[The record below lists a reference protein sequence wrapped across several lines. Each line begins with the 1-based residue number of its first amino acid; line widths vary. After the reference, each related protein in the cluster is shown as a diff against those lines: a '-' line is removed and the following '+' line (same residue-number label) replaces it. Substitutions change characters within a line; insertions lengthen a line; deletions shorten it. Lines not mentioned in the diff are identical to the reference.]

1 MLQVR
6 ERLLVDID
14 VHGAQLIYFACM
26 IGQLVEELLVVNLA
40 DIKHFGAEIFRL
52 LHLLFLSI
60 LLCIRGL
67 LIVIQPWLLLLEQ
80 FSHDGFDAL
89 NVVVCEKCG

>member
-1 MLQVR
+1 MR

-14 VHGAQLIYFACM
+14 VHGAQLIYFACV

-52 LHLLFLSI
+52 LHLLWSARNVADCAVMAYSSVGISLRTSDSSKKARI
-60 LLCIRGL
+60 CCISS
-67 LIVIQPWLLLLEQ
+67 V
-80 FSHDGFDAL
+80 
-89 NVVVCEKCG
+89 K